1 MKSRIL
7 NVVDL
12 LSFSILTD
20 GKYLMPATNQP
31 LFRSNAMKHYM
42 QGREKHTAPRF
53 ISLPIM
59 SLLWAVLV
67 LFLVSGAFVWSKQV
81 PVYATTQGIV
91 VVESATQSSG
101 KSVSAT
107 EKSVSTTEKSVSATE
122 KSVSATEKAG
132 SATWKS
138 GSATEKSGSATWKSV
153 STTEKSVSATEK
165 PVSATGKQ
173 VPVIGKQVPV
183 MGKTILPTAMAILF
197 LSPAQV
203 KNLHIGTPVRLH
215 VGPSDQQPNHRIT
228 SIEPGAMSP
237 EALRSLFH
245 LENYPL
251 FITQPVAVVTVKL
264 DPAFATAHAG
274 STLTADVQV
283 GSQSL
288 ISLLPGVGSLFGK

>member
-1 MKSRIL
+1 MKGCIL

-42 QGREKHTAPRF
+42 QGREKHTVPRF

-59 SLLWAVLV
+59 SLLWALLV
-67 LFLVSGAFVWSKQV
+67 LFLASGAFVWSKQV
-81 PVYATTQGIV
+81 PMYATTQGIV

-107 EKSVSTTEKSVSATE
+107 EKQVPVTEKSVSATK
-122 KSVSATEKAG
+122 KS
-132 SATWKS
+132 
-138 GSATEKSGSATWKSV
+138 
-153 STTEKSVSATEK
+153 
-165 PVSATGKQ
+165 VSATGKQ
-173 VPVIGKQVPV
+173 VPAT
-183 MGKTILPTAMAILF
+183 GKTILPTAMAVLF
-197 LSPAQV
+197 LPPAQV
-203 KNLHIGTPVRLH
+203 KNLHIGTPVHLH
-215 VGPSDQQPNHRIT
+215 VGPSDQQPNNQIT
-228 SIEPGAMSP
+228 SIEPSAMSP
-237 EALRSLFH
+237 AALRSLFH
-245 LENYPL
+245 LESYPL
-251 FITQPVAVVTVKL
+251 FITQPVAVVMVKL

>member
-1 MKSRIL
+1 
-7 NVVDL
+7 
-12 LSFSILTD
+12 
-20 GKYLMPATNQP
+20 MPATNQP

-101 KSVSAT
+101 KSVS
-107 EKSVSTTEKSVSATE
+107 TTEKSVSATE
-122 KSVSATEKAG
+122 KSVSATEK
-132 SATWKS
+132 SVPATWR
-138 GSATEKSGSATWKSV
+138 SV
-153 STTEKSVSATEK
+153 SATEKSVSATEK
-165 PVSATGKQ
+165 SVSATGKLVSATEKSVSVTGKQ
-173 VPVIGKQVPV
+173 VPVTGKQVPV

-197 LSPAQV
+197 LPPAQV

-215 VGPSDQQPNHRIT
+215 VGSSDQQPNNRIT

-251 FITQPVAVVTVKL
+251 FITQPVAVVMVKL